1 MKTVVLTVLA
11 TGIAFAQAP
20 PPPPPPPAAAPASAT
35 ACAVVS
41 PAAAKL
47 EFDAASVKPAGP
59 FQPGGRGGFGGFG
72 GGPGSNDPT
81 RVSGMRV
88 TLGTLIMQAWGL
100 QVDELIG
107 PAWMNDAV
115 NNGFAVT
122 ATMPDGITK
131 EQYCGMLRNL
141 VLTRFHVTFHH
152 DTQSR
157 AGYELTLLPGGPK
170 FKKYDPK
177 DPGPE
182 AGDNARADK
191 NGFPLMPPDRPSML
205 AMSMS
210 PTGLRKTSFRNDFS
224 LFVRSL
230 WADISE
236 SQGRGGLGN
245 PLARVTD
252 KTGLTGV
259 YDIRL
264 EFAGT
269 PFNVPGAARDQ
280 GTGAATAPDPGEG
293 PNIFTAV
300 QQQLGLKLT
309 KVKDVPVDV
318 LIIDHADQTPTEN

>member
-1 MKTVVLTVLA
+1 MSA
-11 TGIAFAQAP
+11 
-20 PPPPPPPAAAPASAT
+20 AT
-35 ACAVVS
+35 APSNCAVVS

-59 FQPGGRGGFGGFG
+59 FTGGRGGGMGFG

-81 RVSGMRV
+81 RASGMRV
-88 TLGTLIMQAWGL
+88 ALATLIDQAWGL
-100 QVDELIG
+100 QVDELTG
-107 PAWMNDAV
+107 PAWMSDAI
-115 NNGFAVT
+115 NNGFAVN
-122 ATMPDGITK
+122 ATMPDGTTK

-141 VLTRFHVTFHH
+141 LVSRFHLTFRHE
-152 DTQSR
+152 TQSR
-157 AGYELTLLPGGPK
+157 PGYELTVLPGGPK
-170 FKKYDPK
+170 FKKYDPR

-182 AGDNARADK
+182 ADASAGGRVDK
-191 NGFPLMPPDRPSML
+191 NGFLLMPPDRPSVL
-205 AMSMS
+205 SMSMS
-210 PTGLRKTSFRNDFS
+210 PTGLQKTSFRNDFS

-230 WADISE
+230 WADISHSE
-236 SQGRGGLGN
+236 GRSGAGA

-269 PFNVPGAARDQ
+269 PFNVPGQARD
-280 GTGAATAPDPGEG
+280 TGAGPAAAPDPGEG

-309 KVKDVPVDV
+309 KVKDVPVNV
-318 LIIDHADQTPTEN
+318 LIIDHVGQTPTDN